1 MTTTPSL
8 TPRSRSVGEIY
19 VSRASILWR
28 VSMLVVFFVAVVVV
42 AFTVPLP
49 SQDQIHSWVD
59 GAGFLGVAGF
69 VVGYALVTLTPVPK
83 NVVSI
88 AAGFVWGLALG
99 VGLVLLGALLGA
111 ALAFIIGRALGRDAV
126 ERLTGARVKA
136 VDDVLRRRG
145 LLSMIGVRLIPVLP
159 FTVINYAAGLTAVRI
174 RDYALGTAI
183 GIIPGT
189 VAYVAVGAYGA
200 ELNVWFFVALGVLG
214 VLTIG
219 GILVAY
225 RLRRKTIDAGK
236 EQS

>member
-1 MTTTPSL
+1 
-8 TPRSRSVGEIY
+8 
-19 VSRASILWR
+19 
-28 VSMLVVFFVAVVVV
+28 MLVGLLIAAVIV

-49 SQDQIHSWVD
+49 SMDQIRLWID
-59 GAGFLGVAGF
+59 GAGFLGEVGF
-69 VVGYALVTLTPVPK
+69 VFGYAIITLTPVPK
-83 NVVSI
+83 NVLSI
-88 AAGFVWGLALG
+88 AAGFAWGLVLG
-99 VGLVLLGALLGA
+99 VGLVFVGALLGA
-111 ALAFIIGRALGRDAV
+111 ALAFVLGRALGRDAI
-126 ERLTGARVKA
+126 ERFTGARVKA
-136 VDDVLRRRG
+136 VDELLQRRG

-189 VAYVAVGAYGA
+189 VSYVAVGAYGA
-200 ELNVWFFVALGVLG
+200 ELNGGFFVALGVLG

-225 RLRRKTIDAGK
+225 RWRRKKIEPVE

>member
-1 MTTTPSL
+1 MDK
-8 TPRSRSVGEIY
+8 
-19 VSRASILWR
+19 SRAAILWR
-28 VSMLVVFFVAVVVV
+28 AGTLAFLFGVAVVI

-49 SQDQIHSWVD
+49 SMDQIHSWIEK
-59 GAGFLGVAGF
+59 AGFLGEVGF

-88 AAGFVWGLALG
+88 AAGIAWGLALG
-99 VGLVLLGALLGA
+99 VGLVLMGALLGA
-111 ALAFIIGRALGRDAV
+111 ALAFMIGRALGRDAI
-126 ERLTGARVKA
+126 ERFTGARVKA
-136 VDDVLRRRG
+136 VDELLRRRG

-174 RDYALGTAI
+174 RDYALGTVI

-200 ELNVWFFVALGVLG
+200 ELNVGFFIALGVLG

-225 RLRRKTIDAGK
+225 RLRGK
-236 EQS
+236 KPDQHREQP